1 MSLVTTHKS
10 SGASAE
16 ALAKPVVN
24 IAVITPKPETFD
36 AFMAM
41 QLAQRDRLRGK
52 VQGLLGSRFY
62 RASDDRTVVLISTF
76 ETAEDSQR
84 FREDPRFTDH
94 LARVRPLIE
103 SATLGTYETAYELG
117 AI

>member
-1 MSLVTTHKS
+1 MSLVTTQKS
-10 SGASAE
+10 SDASTE

-24 IAVITPKPETFD
+24 VAVITPKPETFD

-62 RASDDRTVVLISTF
+62 RANDDRTVVLISVF
-76 ETAEDSQR
+76 ETAADSER

-103 SATLGTYETAYELG
+103 TATLGTYETAYQFG

>member
-1 MSLVTTHKS
+1 MSLVNAYENVANPLK
-10 SGASAE
+10 

-24 IAVITPKPETFD
+24 IAVITPKPEVFD

-41 QLAQRDRLRGK
+41 QLAQRERLRGK
-52 VQGLLGSRFY
+52 VQGLLGSRLY
-62 RASDDRTVVLISTF
+62 RASDDRTVVLISVF
-76 ETAEDSQR
+76 ETEEDSAR

-103 SATLGTYETAYELG
+103 NATLGAYETADGAG

>member
-1 MSLVTTHKS
+1 MSLVTTHS
-10 SGASAE
+10 RSPASAD
-16 ALAKPVVN
+16 AVAKPVVN
-24 IAVITPKPETFD
+24 VAVITPKPETFD

-62 RASDDRTVVLISTF
+62 RANDDRTVVLISVFATV
-76 ETAEDSQR
+76 EDSQR

-94 LARVRPLIE
+94 LARVRPMIE
-103 SATLGTYETAYELG
+103 SSTLGTYETAYEVG
-117 AI
+117 EI